1 MRGLFLRFCRLRGS
15 SPAARAGFAL
25 LLVLTAVLLASLVHG
40 LRGLS

>member
-1 MRGLFLRFCRLRGS
+1 MRGVFSCFFRLRGS

-25 LLVLTAVLLASLVHG
+25 LLALSAVLVASLIHG